1 MLAQKVQFHSLTHFE
16 IPVVSERRQWL
27 DLNELQRNLGNT
39 FHCIVMLS
47 RDRRKKVR
55 RAVRISEYRGGNFW
69 CDKEAGIFRVLEETK
84 QEVLPD
90 FQCRF
95 GWLELLSP
103 DCKPI
108 LVCTSYLWSDAAR
121 HANATVWLPRVG
133 FPSNSAF
140 CYSGVQQERG
150 K

>member
-95 GWLELLSP
+95 G
-103 DCKPI
+103 
-108 LVCTSYLWSDAAR
+108 
-121 HANATVWLPRVG
+121 
-133 FPSNSAF
+133 
-140 CYSGVQQERG
+140 
-150 K
+150 